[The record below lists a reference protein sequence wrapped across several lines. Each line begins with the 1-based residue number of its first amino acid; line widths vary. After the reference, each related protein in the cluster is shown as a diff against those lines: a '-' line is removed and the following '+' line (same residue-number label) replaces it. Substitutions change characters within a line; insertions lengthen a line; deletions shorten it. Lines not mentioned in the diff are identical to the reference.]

1 MKPKIVLRLKDGGE
15 IRPVACWKQHTLRR
29 GTATQAHGGE
39 ELTNAFAH
47 AAPTAKPTVL
57 RVDTA
62 ALRRVSCLCIARAA
76 GVGLRARVR
85 EKGQCVCVHTS
96 EMRDRAGVTG
106 LVGACGTVL
115 FLS

>member
-1 MKPKIVLRLKDGGE
+1 MKPKIVLSFTDGGK

-47 AAPTAKPTVL
+47 AAPTAKPVL

-62 ALRRVSCLCIARAA
+62 ALRRDSCLCIARAA

-106 LVGACGTVL
+106 LVGGCRTVL

>member
-39 ELTNAFAH
+39 ELTLASAH
-47 AAPTAKPTVL
+47 APPGGKLIPRPYSEVL
-57 RVDTA
+57 R
-62 ALRRVSCLCIARAA
+62 LIPCLCTARAA
-76 GVGLRARVR
+76 GVGLSTRVR

-106 LVGACGTVL
+106 LVGGCRTDLA
-115 FLS
+115 LS